1 MLKKSPFRM
10 LFNRAMNPMERL
22 LTIVIVA
29 YVAFVSIRNPLF
41 FGPQALFDILSTG
54 AGLMILALGVL
65 IVLISGGI
73 DVSFAAIAVVASYTA
88 VILARALEIDSLP
101 FILGVSIGLGALL
114 GSINAVIVHFYKL
127 PTLIVT
133 LASASVFH
141 GIMAITL
148 GMKTFTQTDV
158 PQSMIDFGRWYVWT
172 IEAEDGSRTS
182 LSGYVVI
189 TGFVMLVTWFILYRT
204 RIGRSVFA
212 VGSNEES
219 AKRIGINIFGTR
231 LFVYSYVGMLSGLM
245 GVMYWSRLYYVNPD
259 ILYGFVELSIIAAVV
274 IGGAKL
280 TGGEGTILGALLGLI
295 VYQLFSNTLVYLGL
309 SPAWS
314 QLFFGSVLISMLVI
328 IYYRQRQA
336 NKKALVFSTM

>member
-22 LTIVIVA
+22 LTVVIIA

-41 FGPQALFDILSTG
+41 FGPQALFDILSSG

-88 VILARALEIDSLP
+88 VLLARALETDSLL
-101 FILGVSIGLGALL
+101 FILFVSIGLGAVL
-114 GSINAVIVHFYKL
+114 GSINAIIVHFYKL

-133 LASASVFH
+133 LATASVFH

-158 PQSMIDFGRWYVWT
+158 PESMITFGRWYVWS

-212 VGSNEES
+212 VGSSEEA

-245 GVMYWSRLYYVNPD
+245 GVMYWSRLYYINPD

-280 TGGEGTILGALLGLI
+280 TGGEGTILGALLGLF

-314 QLFFGSVLISMLVI
+314 QLFFGSVLLTMLVI

>member
-1 MLKKSPFRM
+1 
-10 LFNRAMNPMERL
+10 MERL

>member
-22 LTIVIVA
+22 LSIVIVV
-29 YVAFVSIRNPLF
+29 YIAFVSIRNPLF
-41 FGPQALFDILSTG
+41 FGPQALFDIMSTG
-54 AGLMILALGVL
+54 AGLMILALGAL

-88 VILARALEIDSLP
+88 ARLSMVLEIDNLF
-101 FILGVSIGLGALL
+101 FILAVAIAVGAAL
-114 GSINAVIVHFYKL
+114 GSINAVLVHVYRL

-133 LASASVFH
+133 LATASVFH
-141 GIMAITL
+141 GLMAITL

-158 PQSMIDFGRWYVWT
+158 PQSMIDFGRWYIWT
-172 IEAEDGSRTS
+172 IENEDGSRIT
-182 LSGYVVI
+182 LSGFVVI
-189 TGFVMLVTWFILYRT
+189 TVGVMALTWFLLYRT

-219 AKRIGINIFGTR
+219 ASRIGINIFATR
-231 LFVYSYVGMLSGLM
+231 LFIYSYVGMLSALM
-245 GVMYWSRLYYVNPD
+245 GVMYWSRLYYINPD
-259 ILYGFVELSIIAAVV
+259 ILYGFIELSIIAAVV

-295 VYQLFSNTLVYLGL
+295 VYQLFTNTLVYLGL
-309 SPAWS
+309 SPSWS
-314 QLFFGSVLISMLVI
+314 QLFFGSVLIGMLMV

-336 NKKALVFSTM
+336 NKKALVFSTV

>member
-1 MLKKSPFRM
+1 MPKKSPFRM
-10 LFNRAMNPMERL
+10 LFNRAMNPMERI
-22 LTIVIVA
+22 LTIVIIGYIAMVS
-29 YVAFVSIRNPLF
+29 FVNPNF
-41 FGPQALFDILSTG
+41 FGTKALFDIASTG

-73 DVSFAAIAVVASYTA
+73 DVSFAAIAVVASYSSF
-88 VILARALEIDSLP
+88 ILARNLEIDNVYL
-101 FILGVSIGLGALL
+101 ILAVSVGIGAFLGL
-114 GSINAVIVHFYKL
+114 INAVIIHYYNL

-133 LASASVFH
+133 LATASVFH
-141 GIMAITL
+141 GAMAITL

-158 PQSMIDFGRWYVWT
+158 PQSMIDFGRWYVVT
-172 IEAEDGSRTS
+172 VENEDGSRDN

-189 TGFVMLVTWFILYRT
+189 AGAVMALTWFILYRT
-204 RIGRSVFA
+204 RIGRAIFA

-219 AKRIGINIFGTR
+219 ASRIGINILGVR
-231 LFVYSYVGMLSGLM
+231 LFIYSYVGMLSGLM

-280 TGGEGTILGALLGLI
+280 TGGEGTILGAFLGLVI
-295 VYQLFSNTLVYLGL
+295 YQLFNNTLIYLGL
-309 SPAWS
+309 SPSWS
-314 QLFFGSVLISMLVI
+314 QLFFGTVLISMLII

-336 NKKALVFSTM
+336 NKRALVFSTM

>member
-1 MLKKSPFRM
+1 M
-10 LFNRAMNPMERL
+10 LFNRAMNPMERI
-22 LTIVIVA
+22 LTLVIIA

-73 DVSFAAIAVVASYTA
+73 DVSFAAIAVVASYA
-88 VILARALEIDSLP
+88 SIRLAMVLEIDNVWL
-101 FILGVSIGLGALL
+101 ILGVAIVLGGVL
-114 GSINAVIVHFYKL
+114 GSINAVIIHFYRL

-133 LASASVFH
+133 LATASVFH
-141 GIMAITL
+141 GFMAITL
-148 GMKTFTQTDV
+148 GMKTYTQTDV
-158 PQSMIDFGRWYVWT
+158 PPSMIDFGRWFVLSVNF
-172 IEAEDGSRTS
+172 EDGSKTS

-189 TGFVMLVTWFILYRT
+189 TAAVTVLTWFLLYRT
-204 RIGRSVFA
+204 RIGRAVFA

-219 AKRIGINIFGTR
+219 ATRIGINIFATR

-245 GVMYWSRLYYVNPD
+245 GVMYWSRLYYINPD
-259 ILYGFVELSIIAAVV
+259 ILYGFIELSIIAAVV

-280 TGGEGTILGALLGLI
+280 TGGEGTILGAFLGLI
-295 VYQLFSNTLVYLGL
+295 VYQLFTNTLVYLGL
-309 SPAWS
+309 TPSWS
-314 QLFFGSVLISMLVI
+314 QLFFGSVLIGMLMV

>member
-22 LTIVIVA
+22 LSIVIVL
-29 YVAFVSIRNPLF
+29 YIAFVSIRNPLF
-41 FGPQALFDILSTG
+41 FGPQALFDIMSTG
-54 AGLMILALGVL
+54 AGLMILALGAL

-88 VILARALEIDSLP
+88 ARLSMVLEIDNLF
-101 FILGVSIGLGALL
+101 FILAVAIAVGAAL
-114 GSINAVIVHFYKL
+114 GSINAVLVHVYRL

-133 LASASVFH
+133 LATASVFH
-141 GIMAITL
+141 GLMAITL

-158 PQSMIDFGRWYVWT
+158 PQSMIDFGRWYIWT
-172 IEAEDGSRTS
+172 IENEDGSRIT
-182 LSGYVVI
+182 LSGFVVI
-189 TGFVMLVTWFILYRT
+189 TLGVMALTWFLLYRT

-219 AKRIGINIFGTR
+219 ASRIGINIFATR
-231 LFVYSYVGMLSGLM
+231 LFIYSYVGMLSALM
-245 GVMYWSRLYYVNPD
+245 GVMYWSRLYYINPD

-295 VYQLFSNTLVYLGL
+295 VYQLFTNTLVYLGL
-309 SPAWS
+309 SPSWS
-314 QLFFGSVLISMLVI
+314 QLFFGSVLIGMLMV

-336 NKKALVFSTM
+336 NKKALVFSTV

>member
-22 LTIVIVA
+22 LSIVIVL
-29 YVAFVSIRNPLF
+29 YIAFVSIRNPLF
-41 FGPQALFDILSTG
+41 FGPQALFDIMSTG
-54 AGLMILALGVL
+54 AGLMILALGAL

-88 VILARALEIDSLP
+88 ARLSMVLEIDNLF
-101 FILGVSIGLGALL
+101 FILAVAIAVGAAL
-114 GSINAVIVHFYKL
+114 GSINAVLVHVYRL

-133 LASASVFH
+133 LATASVFH
-141 GIMAITL
+141 GLMAITL

-158 PQSMIDFGRWYVWT
+158 PQSMIDFGRWYIWT
-172 IEAEDGSRTS
+172 IENEDGSRIT
-182 LSGYVVI
+182 LSGFVVI
-189 TGFVMLVTWFILYRT
+189 TLGVMALTWFLLYRT

-219 AKRIGINIFGTR
+219 ASRIGINIFATR
-231 LFVYSYVGMLSGLM
+231 LFIYSYVGMLSALM
-245 GVMYWSRLYYVNPD
+245 GVMYWSRLYYINPD
-259 ILYGFVELSIIAAVV
+259 ILYGFIELSIIAAVV

-295 VYQLFSNTLVYLGL
+295 VYQLFTNTLVYLGL
-309 SPAWS
+309 SPSWS
-314 QLFFGSVLISMLVI
+314 QLFFGSVLIGMLMV

-336 NKKALVFSTM
+336 NKKALVFSTV

>member
-1 MLKKSPFRM
+1 M

-22 LTIVIVA
+22 LSIVIVV
-29 YVAFVSIRNPLF
+29 YIAFVSIRNPLF
-41 FGPQALFDILSTG
+41 FGPQALFDIMSTG
-54 AGLMILALGVL
+54 AGLMILALGAL

-88 VILARALEIDSLP
+88 ARLSMVLEIDNLF
-101 FILGVSIGLGALL
+101 FILAVAIAVGAAL
-114 GSINAVIVHFYKL
+114 GSINAVLVHVYRL

-133 LASASVFH
+133 LATASVFH
-141 GIMAITL
+141 GLMAITL

-158 PQSMIDFGRWYVWT
+158 PQSMIDFGRWYIWT
-172 IEAEDGSRTS
+172 IENEDGSRIT
-182 LSGYVVI
+182 LSGFVVI
-189 TGFVMLVTWFILYRT
+189 TVGVMALTWFLLYRT

-219 AKRIGINIFGTR
+219 ASRIGINIFATR
-231 LFVYSYVGMLSGLM
+231 LFIYSYVGMLSALM
-245 GVMYWSRLYYVNPD
+245 GVMYWSRLYYINPD
-259 ILYGFVELSIIAAVV
+259 ILYGFIELSIIAAVV

-295 VYQLFSNTLVYLGL
+295 VYQLFTNTLVYLGL
-309 SPAWS
+309 SPSWS
-314 QLFFGSVLISMLVI
+314 QLFFGSVLIGMLMV

-336 NKKALVFSTM
+336 NKKALVFSTV

>member
-1 MLKKSPFRM
+1 MLKKSPFRA
-10 LFNRAMNPMERL
+10 LFNRAMNPMERI

-41 FGPQALFDILSTG
+41 FGPQAFFDILSTG

-73 DVSFAAIAVVASYTA
+73 DVSFAAIAVVASYSS
-88 VILARALEIDSLP
+88 VRLAMTLGIDNLWL
-101 FILGVSIGLGALL
+101 ILGVAIIIGAILGA
-114 GSINAVIVHFYKL
+114 INAVIIHFYRL

-133 LASASVFH
+133 LATASVFH
-141 GIMAITL
+141 GLMAITL
-148 GMKTFTQTDV
+148 GMKTYTQTDV
-158 PQSMIDFGRWYVWT
+158 PPSMIEFGRWFIWSVDF
-172 IEAEDGSRTS
+172 EDGSRTS

-189 TGFVMLVTWFILYRT
+189 TAFVMLLTWFLLYRT
-204 RIGRSVFA
+204 RIGRAVFA

-219 AKRIGINIFGTR
+219 ASRIGVNIFATR
-231 LFVYSYVGMLSGLM
+231 MFVYTYVGMLSGLM
-245 GVMYWSRLYYVNPD
+245 GVMYWSRLYYINPD

-280 TGGEGTILGALLGLI
+280 TGGEGTILGAFLGLI
-295 VYQLFSNTLVYLGL
+295 VYQLFTNTLVYLGL
-309 SPAWS
+309 TPSWS
-314 QLFFGSVLISMLVI
+314 QLFFGTVLISMLII

>member
-1 MLKKSPFRM
+1 M

-22 LTIVIVA
+22 LSIVIVL
-29 YVAFVSIRNPLF
+29 YIAFVSIRNPLF
-41 FGPQALFDILSTG
+41 FGPQALFDIMSTG
-54 AGLMILALGVL
+54 AGLMILALGAL

-88 VILARALEIDSLP
+88 ARLSMVLEIDNLF
-101 FILGVSIGLGALL
+101 FILAVAIAVGAAL
-114 GSINAVIVHFYKL
+114 GSINAVLVHVYRL

-133 LASASVFH
+133 LATASVFH
-141 GIMAITL
+141 GLMAITL

-158 PQSMIDFGRWYVWT
+158 PQSMIDFGRWYIWT
-172 IEAEDGSRTS
+172 IENEDGSRIT
-182 LSGYVVI
+182 LSGFVVI
-189 TGFVMLVTWFILYRT
+189 TLGVMALTWFLLYRT

-219 AKRIGINIFGTR
+219 ASRIGINIFATR
-231 LFVYSYVGMLSGLM
+231 LFIYSYVGMLSALM
-245 GVMYWSRLYYVNPD
+245 GVMYWSRLYYINPD
-259 ILYGFVELSIIAAVV
+259 ILYGFIELSIIAAVV

-295 VYQLFSNTLVYLGL
+295 VYQLFTNTLVYLGL
-309 SPAWS
+309 SPSWS
-314 QLFFGSVLISMLVI
+314 QLFFGSVLIGMLMV

-336 NKKALVFSTM
+336 NKKALVFSTV